1 MDAETRAEMIE
12 ALRNLLSSGFA
23 GTQEEICQALAERG
37 FELNQ
42 STVSRALRKVGAIKS
57 MDGERVA
64 YRLGEVRTA
73 SYTGSV
79 RDLVVSMAMNE
90 TMIVMRTVP
99 GSASFVGEYL
109 DHADMKGV
117 LGSIAGDDT
126 LFISP
131 KSVEDISNT
140 MDEVKQALKGR

>member
-1 MDAETRAEMIE
+1 MDAETRAEMME
-12 ALRNLLSSGFA
+12 ALRNLLSTGFA
-23 GTQEEICQALAERG
+23 GTQEDICHALSSMG

-57 MDGERVA
+57 MDGGRIT

-73 SYTGSV
+73 NYTGSV
-79 RDLVVSMAMNE
+79 RDLVVSIGMNE
-90 TMIVMRTVP
+90 TTIVMRTVP

-109 DHADMKGV
+109 DHAEMKGV

-126 LFISP
+126 LFIAP
-131 KSVEDISNT
+131 KSTGDIQRIVE
-140 MDEVKQALKGR
+140 ELKQALKGR